1 MEKQQGENPFLIKG
15 YQDASHFCDR
25 EEEMQRLLANAND
38 GADTTVISPRRMG
51 KTGLIHRFFD
61 QINQDH
67 LFETIYTDI
76 YPARSLQDFTQL
88 MAEAILKK
96 FPEKSTI
103 GEKFLTFLKGF
114 RPLIS
119 FDTITG
125 EPQVQLSYQT
135 ESEKEYTLQ
144 ALFQFLNEQ
153 KTKILFAIDEFQQI
167 AEFPEKNMEMLLRT
181 YTQHLNNIRFIYCGS
196 KKAMMTD
203 IFSNA
208 KRPFYGTTRFL
219 YLDKIDADKYTVF
232 IREKFNSNGKQIDN
246 ESLNFILNWS
256 KRHTFYTQNLCNVV
270 FRLSDTEITPDIVK
284 LACADLL
291 TSYEPVFFQYRSL
304 LTPAQ
309 WNFLIAVAKEDEVRQ
324 PTAQRFIMDY
334 RIGTPANARRL
345 LNALIEKELILE
357 TVTKNDKVYRVYDL
371 FLSRWLQSEY

>member
-1 MEKQQGENPFLIKG
+1 MEKQQVENPFLIKG

-61 QINQDH
+61 QMNNDH
-67 LFETIYTDI
+67 RFETIYTDI

-103 GEKFLTFLKGF
+103 GEKFLAFLKGF

-125 EPQVQLSYQT
+125 EPQVQLLYQT
-135 ESEKEYTLQ
+135 ASEKEYTLQ

-153 KTKILFAIDEFQQI
+153 KTKIVFAIDEFQQI
-167 AEFPEKNMEMLLRT
+167 SEFPEKNMETLLRT

-219 YLDKIDADKYTVF
+219 YLDKIDADKYTPF
-232 IREKFNSNGKQIDN
+232 IREKFNSCGKRIDD
-246 ESLNFILNWS
+246 ESLNFILDWS
-256 KRHTFYTQNLCNVV
+256 KRHTFYTQSLCNVV
-270 FRLSDTEITPDIVK
+270 FRLSNEEITPDIVK

-291 TSYEPVFFQYRSL
+291 TSYEPVFFQYRNL

-357 TVTKNDKVYRVYDL
+357 TVTKRDKVYRVYDL
-371 FLSRWLQSEY
+371 FFSRWLQSEY